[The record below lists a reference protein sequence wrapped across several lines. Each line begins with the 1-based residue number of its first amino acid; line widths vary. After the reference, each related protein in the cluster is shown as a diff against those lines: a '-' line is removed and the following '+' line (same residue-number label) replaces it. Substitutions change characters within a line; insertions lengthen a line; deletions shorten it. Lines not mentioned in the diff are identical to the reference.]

1 MPDPKT
7 MAVAQRKPNTKS
19 LVLDTMVAERTSG
32 KWGGSGAGSAAV
44 TRYAFAVRHACEVF
58 PSLWRFFSLVVDPY
72 LGKAGRPSSAGQL
85 VLLGELRA

>member
-32 KWGGSGAGSAAV
+32 NENGEMAV
-44 TRYAFAVRHACEVF
+44 FV
-58 PSLWRFFSLVVDPY
+58 
-72 LGKAGRPSSAGQL
+72 SSS
-85 VLLGELRA
+85 